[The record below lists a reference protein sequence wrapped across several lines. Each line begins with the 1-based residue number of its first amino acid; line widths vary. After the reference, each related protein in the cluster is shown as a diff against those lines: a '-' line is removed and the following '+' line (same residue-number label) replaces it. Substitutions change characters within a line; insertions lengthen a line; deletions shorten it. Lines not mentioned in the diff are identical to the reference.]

1 MLTDKPTDP
10 ITSPPLATRPTPNI
24 LPPSEALALL
34 NSAAAKHPPQ
44 TDTPHIHAG
53 GESVEPVSLAVATET
68 TQLYFGLQLGG
79 LGLLLNDAI
88 EKEIVNAFEVCEIP
102 GSPRW
107 FKGFFN
113 LRSQVVPV
121 FDLYDYLNLDRES
134 SLFKSD
140 YLLVIGQ
147 GDAVFAL
154 TVALLPQ
161 KIRISP
167 QHQIDERPPY
177 PEPLRRFCA
186 TSYRR
191 NGLWCE
197 WDVAGFIEYISRD
210 FHA

>member
-1 MLTDKPTDP
+1 MLTDKQTDP
-10 ITSPPLATRPTPNI
+10 IASPPLATRPTPNI

-34 NSAAAKHPPQ
+34 NSSAAKHQPQ
-44 TDTPHIHAG
+44 TDTPHRNADN
-53 GESVEPVSLAVATET
+53 EPAEPVPLSAEA
-68 TQLYFGLQLGG
+68 TQLYFGLRLGG

-88 EKEIVNAFEVCEIP
+88 EKEIVNAFELCEIP

-107 FKGFFN
+107 FKGFVN

-121 FDLYDYLNLDRES
+121 FDLYDYLSLDREA

-147 GDAVFAL
+147 GDAVFAI

-161 KIRISP
+161 KLRFSP
-167 QHQIDERPPY
+167 QQQIDERPPY
-177 PEPLRRFCA
+177 PEPLRSFCA

-197 WDVAGFIEYISRD
+197 WDITGFIEHISRD
-210 FHA
+210 FHS